1 MIYFFYIQVP
11 HPNKGWKKTLIFISR
26 VLCLLHQ
33 PVKKKKIKREIK
45 ILENLRGGTN
55 IIRLVD
61 IVKDPVVGEK
71 SLELCVQK
79 ECSSRSVQ
87 LVQPS
92 ELQVGSW
99 CFCRPISDQSD
110 DGISAGRYEW
120 FLSWFISLSLSLFLP
135 PWSFWLDEQSRTPAL
150 VFECINNTD
159 FKVQSP
165 SSSSPHLPLLVSPQI
180 FPSLFF
186 FSLDLTMTCSPG
198 LCFTA
203 GVVPEAHGLWHQILH
218 VWTTEGG
225 TTHTNVHKHVHKH
238 TCTRLL
244 SVHSVFFFTK
254 RFFFF
259 LIRPVFSM

>member
-1 MIYFFYIQVP
+1 MIYFFYIQVL
-11 HPNKGWKKTLIFISR
+11 HPNKGWKKPLIFISH

-87 LVQPS
+87 LTQPS

-110 DGISAGRYEW
+110 DGINAGRYEW
-120 FLSWFISLSLSLFLP
+120 FLSWFIFLSLSLCFSPLDHFDLMNSPELQRWSLNASITQTSRYNLP
-135 PWSFWLDEQSRTPAL
+135 PPPPHHT
-150 VFECINNTD
+150 
-159 FKVQSP
+159 SP
-165 SSSSPHLPLLVSPQI
+165 CWCPLRFFRLC
-180 FPSLFF
+180 FF
-186 FSLDLTMTCSPG
+186 FLSTWPWHVHLVCVSLQELYQKLTDYDIRFYMYELLKVG
-198 LCFTA
+198 LHTHTRA
-203 GVVPEAHGLWHQILH
+203 
-218 VWTTEGG
+218 
-225 TTHTNVHKHVHKH
+225 HTNVHTH

-244 SVHSVFFFTK
+244 SVQCFFFTK
-254 RFFFF
+254 QIFFF
-259 LIRPVFSM
+259 